1 MMYRSVMN
9 KAKWIIFSLGSI
21 LLYADG
27 NSQTEPMSVDGRAS
41 GQWAYT
47 LEGIQ
52 SSFSNQA
59 GLAVMKG
66 FGIAAYGEK
75 THWLPEFANVGLA
88 IGWSTGTNS
97 GMSVNFSSYG
107 IEEFRQNRIGLAYG
121 MRLTSDFRVGVQIDW
136 YQTSIESYGQN
147 SQLTFRLGG
156 IYNIFPTLKAGFH
169 FSNPVGMEIS
179 GNHPLPSD
187 FNFDLEWLISS
198 QLSVGTGLKKS
209 IDENPGIK
217 VAVHYQIHPNFKL
230 MFGTITQPTRFS
242 FGFSLDLN
250 DFRLHSAGS
259 YHQHLGFSP
268 AAGITFE
275 R

>member
-1 MMYRSVMN
+1 MVHCYIKYKSKFVFLAIAFMLFLTEAY
-9 KAKWIIFSLGSI
+9 
-21 LLYADG
+21 
-27 NSQTEPMSVDGRAS
+27 SQTEPMSVDGRAS

-59 GLAVMKG
+59 GLAGLKS
-66 FGIAAYGEK
+66 FGIAAYAEK

-88 IGWSTGTNS
+88 VGWSTGENS

-136 YQTSIESYGQN
+136 YQTSIEGYGQN

-156 IYNIFPTLKAGFH
+156 IYNIFPSLKAGVH

-198 QLSVGTGLKKS
+198 QLSIGTGLKKS
-209 IDENPGIK
+209 IEESPGFK
-217 VAVHYQIHPNFKL
+217 AAVHYQIHPNFKL
-230 MFGTITQPTRFS
+230 MFGAITRPARFS
-242 FGFSLDLN
+242 FGFALDLN
-250 DFRLHSAGS
+250 DFSLQSAGS